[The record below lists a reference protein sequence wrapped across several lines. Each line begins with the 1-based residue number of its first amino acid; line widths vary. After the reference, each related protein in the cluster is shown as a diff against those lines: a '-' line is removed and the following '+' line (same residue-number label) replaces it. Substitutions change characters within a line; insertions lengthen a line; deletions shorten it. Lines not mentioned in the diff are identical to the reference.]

1 MACEHTVKLFAYDQ
15 LKVATK
21 VKGAELR
28 AMRNALHRAL
38 RADTPEEERSRAA
51 LCADHAAYSRARNAK
66 RQQLQR
72 ELGGWGAVIEAELVE
87 AGYPP
92 IAPEDLAVPEEEFVM
107 SYMLTQI
114 EMELSLRTD
123 YDSVS
128 EATKAMTMEMQQG
141 IREFD
146 ETEKKVLQL
155 PATLLRA
162 PYVCF
167 IFGRCVY
174 AVRLQG
180 VVEDGSWY
188 NKHRETLER
197 HEGALHTT
205 LTKVRNRM
213 NEGYQL

>member
-51 LCADHAAYSRARNAK
+51 LCADHAAYNRARNAK

-72 ELGGWGAVIEAELVE
+72 ELGGWGAVIEAELAE

-146 ETEKKVLQL
+146 ETEKKV
-155 PATLLRA
+155 P
-162 PYVCF
+162 
-167 IFGRCVY
+167 
-174 AVRLQG
+174 
-180 VVEDGSWY
+180 
-188 NKHRETLER
+188 
-197 HEGALHTT
+197 
-205 LTKVRNRM
+205 
-213 NEGYQL
+213 